1 MFLPCAVTQVHVRT
15 KPCYGRTDVS
25 CNCAVAVRE
34 GNHVLGVYAC
44 DPDKPPVAI
53 RYLVDPLVPGADIEI
68 SPSGRKYTVKKEF
81 GKTLECRAQ
90 MLYSESII
98 ILFMFELYLRL
109 CANSKCFV
117 EKNKERGSGEGA
129 EVANG
134 VVSLRWKGTGAFRGR
149 QEMEHR
155 KRRWKRVCKE

>member
-1 MFLPCAVTQVHVRT
+1 
-15 KPCYGRTDVS
+15 
-25 CNCAVAVRE
+25 VAVRE

-81 GKTLECRAQ
+81 GKTLECRAR

-109 CANSKCFV
+109 CANSKCFIK
-117 EKNKERGSGEGA
+117 KNKERGSGEGSSETKMERDRRVQGQAGEGA
-129 EVANG
+129 EKKAVEEREQG
-134 VVSLRWKGTGAFRGR
+134 MTIRESIW
-149 QEMEHR
+149 
-155 KRRWKRVCKE
+155 